1 MQPIKCITFL
11 WGEVILSLYPW
22 LIISAVQK
30 VEINLGS
37 HYLEQYKKWKFNLE
51 TKGRGGWNL
60 SELVDAFFVH
70 KITTTLLIVWFTPM
84 WYFLVLFLHLQ
95 TKEL

>member
-1 MQPIKCITFL
+1 M
-11 WGEVILSLYPW
+11 
-22 LIISAVQK
+22 
-30 VEINLGS
+30 EINLGN
-37 HYLEQYKKWKFNLE
+37 KRP
-51 TKGRGGWNL
+51 GGGGGGGGWNL